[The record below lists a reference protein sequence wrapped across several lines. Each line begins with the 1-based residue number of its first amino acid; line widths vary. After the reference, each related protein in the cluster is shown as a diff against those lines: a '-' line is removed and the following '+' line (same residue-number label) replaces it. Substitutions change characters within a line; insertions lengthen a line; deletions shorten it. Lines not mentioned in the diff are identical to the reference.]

1 MLLTATELSKSHGM
15 RTLFKGVSMS
25 IAEGDRLAL
34 IGPNGAGKS
43 TLLRMLAQREEPDAG
58 SVRTPRGIV
67 SVYVPQRDDFPDGQT
82 AREAV
87 AAAALA
93 CARCHGDEHEALVL
107 ASVVL
112 GKIGF
117 EEERMDVPLSTLSGG
132 WRKRCSIAAGL
143 ARAGGTPDLLLLD
156 EPTNHLDVEGL
167 EWLERFLVKG
177 AQDIRAGTSIF
188 VTHDRVFLERVAT
201 REFGEL
207 FAPGDCVAVM
217 GPNGSGKTTLL
228 RTLVGERAPDAGS
241 VGRADPA
248 PRVVTLSQQRAEL
261 DGTMTLKD
269 AICPVGD
276 KVRFR
281 GGEMHITAWS
291 RRFLFDDDQLL
302 QQVSRLSGGELA
314 RAHIARMML
323 EPADV
328 LVLDEPTNDL
338 DLPTL
343 GVLEQS
349 IEEFEGPV
357 LLVTHDRA
365 MLERLA
371 TQVIVLGGP
380 DGASAQVADLDQ
392 ALRALKGFE
401 AAADAGHAPVKPAP
415 AARDGATGSAQG
427 SAESGVRS
435 GAPQRKKLSY
445 NDQREYDGIEAAIA
459 KAEAAAAKADE
470 RMNDPA
476 LQTNH
481 VAFRAACDASAAAHT
496 EVARLYARW
505 EELEAKLA

>member
-1 MLLTATELSKSHGM
+1 
-15 RTLFKGVSMS
+15 
-25 IAEGDRLAL
+25 
-34 IGPNGAGKS
+34 
-43 TLLRMLAQREEPDAG
+43 
-58 SVRTPRGIV
+58 
-67 SVYVPQRDDFPDGQT
+67 
-82 AREAV
+82 
-87 AAAALA
+87 
-93 CARCHGDEHEALVL
+93 
-107 ASVVL
+107 
-112 GKIGF
+112 
-117 EEERMDVPLSTLSGG
+117 
-132 WRKRCSIAAGL
+132 
-143 ARAGGTPDLLLLD
+143 
-156 EPTNHLDVEGL
+156 
-167 EWLERFLVKG
+167 
-177 AQDIRAGTSIF
+177 
-188 VTHDRVFLERVAT
+188 
-201 REFGEL
+201 
-207 FAPGDCVAVM
+207 M

-261 DGTMTLKD
+261 DGTITLKD

-401 AAADAGHAPVKPAP
+401 AAADTGHAPVKPAP
-415 AARDGATGSAQG
+415 AARDGATGPAQG
-427 SAESGVRS
+427 NAESGVRS

-476 LQTNH
+476 LQGNH